1 MQVYFYLIM
10 LIYYL
15 LFRNKYCLFCQN
27 ELTLKVYFCHDMTN
41 GGIKMDG
48 FKNIME
54 EAVVYQLNKILPT
67 MPNICSCEDCK
78 LDMITYALNRLRP
91 QYVRTDTGALFQKL
105 NNSSPQAEVEIL
117 ATVISAINTIG
128 AHPHHQK

>member
-1 MQVYFYLIM
+1 
-10 LIYYL
+10 
-15 LFRNKYCLFCQN
+15 
-27 ELTLKVYFCHDMTN
+27 
-41 GGIKMDG
+41 MDG

>member
-1 MQVYFYLIM
+1 
-10 LIYYL
+10 
-15 LFRNKYCLFCQN
+15 
-27 ELTLKVYFCHDMTN
+27 
-41 GGIKMDG
+41 MDG

-78 LDMITYALNRLRP
+78 LDMITYALNRLHP

-117 ATVISAINTIG
+117 TTVIAAINTIG
-128 AHPHHQK
+128 SHPHHQN